1 VAVAGHNHHIADMAI
16 PTPQPFNIVVAP
28 CDKAPNHFEWTIY
41 EHGELWGISGRSFAS
56 VDEATKQAKMAF
68 NTMHAQLEPRDDR
81 WLERP

>member
-1 VAVAGHNHHIADMAI
+1 MEGQNCHITHMAI

-28 CDKAPNHFEWTIY
+28 CDKAPNRFEWTIY
-41 EHGELWGISGRSFAS
+41 DHGELWAISGRSFAT

-68 NTMHAQLEPRDDR
+68 HTMHAELEPPDDR